1 LLNDYILLAEID
13 IFNNFGLKS
22 IVMKKSLLIII
33 GCVISISL
41 FQAFTI
47 THDPH
52 FTNLQIL
59 PKDISEHDLDSV
71 MHHFSGS
78 LGVKCNF
85 CHVVNEEAKKWDMA
99 SDDKPE
105 KNIARKMMLMA
116 IDINKNYFKNM
127 EEHDMEHD
135 HDMNKGLDHDSAM
148 AKDHDIDKGKG
159 HDSAMVK
166 DHDMNKE
173 HQADTSMAM
182 ESSKYMLRSVTCY
195 TCHRGDPHPETKT
208 PPHQEGP
215 PKTAGKK

>member
-1 LLNDYILLAEID
+1 
-13 IFNNFGLKS
+13 
-22 IVMKKSLLIII
+22 MKKSLLIII
-33 GCVISISL
+33 SCIISVSL

-71 MHHFSGS
+71 MHHFSLS

-105 KNIARKMMLMA
+105 KNIARKMMLMS
-116 IDINKNYFKNM
+116 IDINKNYFKNT
-127 EEHDMEHD
+127 EEHM
-135 HDMNKGLDHDSAM
+135 DHDSAM
-148 AKDHDIDKGKG
+148 KVMD

-166 DHDMNKE
+166 EHDMDKE
-173 HQADTSMAM
+173 HKMDTSLVM

-195 TCHRGDPHPETKT
+195 TCHRGNSHPETIA
-208 PPHQEGP
+208 PPLKEEGPPGP
-215 PKTAGKK
+215 PKTGDKK